1 MGLKELWLLGQ
12 LLLIHPVHVEEDVY
26 QNSLADSLILID
38 ETEVVLD
45 SQLRGEKKLRHKK
58 KMEAQEKP
66 EAPVMVQKGGYKT
79 SEEIEKAPSEDHP
92 CNLTRTTVKISFPKL
107 RDELFVNFLGYRE
120 PNLVY
125 LWRCKGL
132 CGDTQSPVACGPTKI
147 TEKKVNM
154 MFKVKTHLKGREP
167 KDHFRELIL
176 DEHEECGCQCQGIS
190 ASQCAGWFNEVSY

>member
-1 MGLKELWLLGQ
+1 MGWKDLWLLGQ
-12 LLLIHPVHVEEDVY
+12 LLLVHPAHVKEAVY
-26 QNSLADSLILID
+26 QSNMADSLILID
-38 ETEVVLD
+38 ETEAGLD
-45 SQLRGEKKLRHKK
+45 SHLRGEKKLRHKK
-58 KMEAQEKP
+58 KTEAP

-92 CNLTRTTVKISFPKL
+92 CNLTRTTVKISFPKM

>member
-1 MGLKELWLLGQ
+1 MVGCPVLWPYGQ
-12 LLLIHPVHVEEDVY
+12 LLLVLSVPLGDTVSHSSQTDGQEKVEE
-26 QNSLADSLILID
+26 
-38 ETEVVLD
+38 
-45 SQLRGEKKLRHKK
+45 
-58 KMEAQEKP
+58 QEKP
-66 EAPVMVQKGGYKT
+66 TMVQGGGYKT

-190 ASQCAGWFNEVSY
+190 ASQCAGWFNEVIY